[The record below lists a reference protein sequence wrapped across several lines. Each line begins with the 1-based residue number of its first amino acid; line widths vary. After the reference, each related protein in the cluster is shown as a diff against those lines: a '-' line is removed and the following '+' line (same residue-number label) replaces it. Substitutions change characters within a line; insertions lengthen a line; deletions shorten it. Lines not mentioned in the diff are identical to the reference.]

1 MKLKQ
6 AILLGTLALSG
17 FGLPV
22 LGNSID
28 SDFCDGYRAGFTAG
42 YEQTAGQ
49 SPTRMSPLC
58 PLKPPGTPANKKAE
72 FDAGYDIG
80 FKEGVRNGSR

>member
-6 AILLGTLALSG
+6 AILLVALALSG
-17 FGLPV
+17 LSLPV
-22 LGNSID
+22 LSNSID

-42 YEQTAGQ
+42 YEQVARQ

-72 FDAGYDIG
+72 FEAG